1 MWMRERASTF
11 RNSAILVQDHAMRLF
26 AIPLTLCAAALAW
39 QAPPARVPA
48 SVRATAEATAS
59 APPDR
64 ARIRVGVITQAAVA
78 QDAAAAN
85 ARQLDTVLA
94 ALRKTVGANG
104 SIQTA
109 SYSVVPNYRY
119 PREAGQPT
127 ITGYTATNFVEVTVD
142 DLSRLP
148 RIIDSAAQLG
158 ANAVQ
163 SLQFLLRDEQ
173 PLRARALRDAT
184 AAARADAEAMASA
197 AGLRIVRVLSIEES
211 APQPIRPM
219 REMAAMAAP
228 ASATPIEPG
237 VVEVRAVVTF
247 TAAVE

>member
-1 MWMRERASTF
+1 
-11 RNSAILVQDHAMRLF
+11 MRLF
-26 AIPLTLCAAALAW
+26 AIPLMLSIAGLAS
-39 QAPPARVPA
+39 QAPPVRAPA

-64 ARIRVGVITQAAVA
+64 ARIRVGVITQANVA

-85 ARQLDTVLA
+85 ARQLDAVLA
-94 ALRKTVGANG
+94 ALRKVLGGAG
-104 SIQTA
+104 AVQTA
-109 SYSVVPNYRY
+109 SYSVTPNYRY
-119 PREAGQPT
+119 PREGGQPA
-127 ITGYTATNFVEVTVD
+127 ISGYTAANIVEVTVD

-148 RIIDSAAQLG
+148 RVIDAAAQFG

-163 SLQFLLRDEQ
+163 SLQFVLRNEQ

-197 AGLRIVRVLSIEES
+197 AGLRVVRVLSIEEGTPPS
-211 APQPIRPM
+211 VRPV
-219 REMAAMAAP
+219 REMAALAAP
-228 ASATPIEPG
+228 AAATPMEPG
-237 VVEVRAVVTF
+237 IVEVRAIVTL